1 MTSGR
6 CWCKNSDALLFS
18 KFFQFYR
25 PSHIPPS
32 PAQLKCPESHEKS
45 DPITDRRRC
54 NTESRRE
61 CPEIVE
67 VNQDHEKTGTG
78 RAKRLA
84 NLSPPWSSENQP
96 PGHTKSRK
104 GIRNRKTILNHW
116 MKAFEAQ
123 ERMAAKAKA
132 IKHRDAERKRRTAK
146 KRAKELAAV
155 FPRVVP

>member
-1 MTSGR
+1 MA
-6 CWCKNSDALLFS
+6 KVIES
-18 KFFQFYR
+18 KGCDTASLHRGSVGSIDLHDRTISSATRENIFAISLGNTLGEHAYEFYR
-25 PSHIPPS
+25 PF
-32 PAQLKCPESHEKS
+32 Q
-45 DPITDRRRC
+45 
-54 NTESRRE
+54 
-61 CPEIVE
+61 
-67 VNQDHEKTGTG
+67 KTGTG
-78 RAKRLA
+78 RARRLA
-84 NLSPPWSSENQP
+84 NLRPPWSSENRP

-104 GIRNRKTILNHW
+104 GIPNRKTILNHW